1 MLTRKYENDLNE
13 QLFLNPNVVCY
24 ELSIIKFLEF
34 LSYADLQEIEMHFLF
49 LIIDLKVSD
58 KVYSM
63 HTRICVCVKECR

>member
-1 MLTRKYENDLNE
+1 MLTCKYENDLNE

-63 HTRICVCVKECR
+63 HTRICVCVCV